1 MQAIFLE
8 HMFSD
13 IIVEV
18 FRSITESGEY
28 DDFTVVVVERM
39 LDFVVDIG
47 KQLLQFG
54 IMFRRHDGN
63 HLDKFRNGFAI
74 GIEIPF
80 PRFVIQIV

>member
-8 HMFSD
+8 DVFCN
-13 IIVEV
+13 IVVKV

-54 IMFRRHDGN
+54 IVFRRHDGN

-74 GIEIPF
+74 GIEITF
-80 PRFVIQIV
+80 PGLVVQIV